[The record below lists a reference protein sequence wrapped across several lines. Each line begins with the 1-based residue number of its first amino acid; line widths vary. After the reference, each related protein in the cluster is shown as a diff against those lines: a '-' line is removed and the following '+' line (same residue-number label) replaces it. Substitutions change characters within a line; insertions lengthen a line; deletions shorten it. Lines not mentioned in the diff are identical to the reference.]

1 MGPSVQKPCG
11 QTGGRVL
18 HSITWLLLQRQA
30 VLFCEQWS
38 YPRVGSCSSPRPSTT
53 ITVER
58 LLRPGC
64 SFSDDLF
71 HLLTSRFAC
80 FSSFSSCRALTHLCS
95 EPSCFPR
102 WVSSPSL
109 PPSPSPLPSL
119 CLINFPWQQLW
130 SRLMQ
135 NVKSESLRHGRTLRK
150 HKTPC
155 VKSLD
160 SAGTGCWPLTGQRLI
175 WALQTSGF
183 HPHCRHSTL
192 DGAKTDKKCF
202 VLGFIFKEHDA
213 GRSFVI

>member
-1 MGPSVQKPCG
+1 MGPRVQKPCG
-11 QTGGRVL
+11 QTGGQVL

-38 YPRVGSCSSPRPSTT
+38 YHRVGSCSSPRLSAT

-58 LLRPGC
+58 LLCPGC

-109 PPSPSPLPSL
+109 PPSLSFPTPFSLPHKLPMANNCDPGWCRMWRANHYVMGEHSVN
-119 CLINFPWQQLW
+119 I
-130 SRLMQ
+130 
-135 NVKSESLRHGRTLRK
+135 RH
-150 HKTPC
+150 P
-155 VKSLD
+155 V
-160 SAGTGCWPLTGQRLI
+160 
-175 WALQTSGF
+175 
-183 HPHCRHSTL
+183 
-192 DGAKTDKKCF
+192 
-202 VLGFIFKEHDA
+202 
-213 GRSFVI
+213 